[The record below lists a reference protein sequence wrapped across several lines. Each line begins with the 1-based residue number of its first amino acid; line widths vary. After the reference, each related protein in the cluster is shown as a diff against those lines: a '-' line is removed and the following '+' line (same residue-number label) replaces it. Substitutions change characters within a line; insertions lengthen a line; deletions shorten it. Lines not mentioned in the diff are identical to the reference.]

1 MEQVKNVLKDAVI
14 QSVESKDTCKAYI
27 EGKQH
32 RKPFPHSDRKS
43 SYAGELVNADLSSK
57 LDKFVGGSR
66 YFVLIKDDYSHYRTV
81 YFLQE
86 KSDTIDKPKHF
97 IKFCKTY
104 TGNSVKT
111 IRTDNGTEFVNRET
125 AKLFEE
131 EGIIHEKSVSYT
143 SE

>member
-1 MEQVKNVLKDAVI
+1 M
-14 QSVESKDTCKAYI
+14 
-27 EGKQH
+27 
-32 RKPFPHSDRKS
+32 
-43 SYAGELVNADLSSK
+43 
-57 LDKFVGGSR
+57 
-66 YFVLIKDDYSHYRTV
+66 

-86 KSDTIDKPKHF
+86 KSDTIYELKHL

-143 SE
+143 C